1 MGCLQR
7 LLKRTVLGE
16 PLLLLLLLSLVMC
29 LTFSLLSLHLHA
41 FSFAVHRIG
50 LLCMSVDLLA
60 PTVLSLMH
68 ARYRA
73 VVGVVHLVLVLNV
86 HLLDMCG
93 GAGWLSIRVRL
104 QNLSCL

>member
-1 MGCLQR
+1 
-7 LLKRTVLGE
+7 
-16 PLLLLLLLSLVMC
+16 
-29 LTFSLLSLHLHA
+29 
-41 FSFAVHRIG
+41 
-50 LLCMSVDLLA
+50 MSVDLLA